1 MKQRLILGGVVTG
14 LLAVIATLFLY
25 PHQMIA
31 PGALMP
37 AHAKLEQNCFACH
50 APLQGVSSDRCIACH
65 KPSQIGRTTTAGLP
79 VRKAFGT
86 PLFHAELREANCT
99 ACHTDHAKVPLTR
112 GKPARF
118 DHALLRPGIAGQCAS
133 CHAKP
138 KDQLHQSVT
147 TGCTQCHTTKA
158 WTPAT
163 FAHDRYFRL
172 DGPHKVACATCHTGG
187 QFASYTCYGCHEH
200 QEQQLIR
207 EHAEE
212 GIRNITNCVRC
223 HNSGS
228 GEGGE
233 GEGGKR
239 DD

>member
-1 MKQRLILGGVVTG
+1 MKQRLILGGVVAV
-14 LLAVIATLFLY
+14 LLAIIATLFLY

-37 AHAKLEQNCFACH
+37 AHAKLEQDCFACH
-50 APLQGVSSDRCIACH
+50 TPLQGVSSDRCITCH
-65 KPSQIGRTTTAGLP
+65 KPSQIGLTTTNGQP
-79 VRKAFGT
+79 VRRPFGT
-86 PLFHAELREANCT
+86 PLFHADLTEAKCT
-99 ACHTDHAKVPLTR
+99 ACHADHAKVPLTR
-112 GKPARF
+112 GKTARF
-118 DHALLRPGIAGQCAS
+118 DHALLKPGIADQCAS

-138 KDQLHQSVT
+138 KDKLHQSIT

-163 FAHDRYFRL
+163 FAHDQYFRL

-223 HNSGS
+223 HKSSDEDQVGR
-228 GEGGE
+228 GAGQ
-233 GEGGKR
+233 R

>member
-1 MKQRLILGGVVTG
+1 MKQRLILGGVVCV
-14 LLAVIATLFLY
+14 LLVVIAMLFLY

-50 APLQGVSSDRCIACH
+50 APLQGVSSERCITCH
-65 KPSQIGRTTTAGLP
+65 KPSQIGLVTTTGQP
-79 VRKAFGT
+79 VRRFFGK
-86 PLFHAELREANCT
+86 PVFHAKLQAANCT
-99 ACHTDHAKVPLTR
+99 ACHTDHAQVPLTNA
-112 GKPARF
+112 KLTRF
-118 DHALLRPGIAGQCAS
+118 DHTQLKPGIAGQCAT

-138 KDQLHQSVT
+138 AGRLHQNIT
-147 TGCTQCHTTKA
+147 TGCAQCHATTA

-172 DGPHKVACATCHTGG
+172 DGDHNVTCSTCHTGNRLT
-187 QFASYTCYGCHEH
+187 SYTCYGCHEH
-200 QEQQLIR
+200 QKENLIR

-212 GIRNITNCVRC
+212 GIRNITDCVRC
-223 HNSGS
+223 HKSS
-228 GEGGE
+228 DEEPGE
-233 GEGGKR
+233 GEDGER